1 MNVQDYIQSGIIES
15 YVLGMANEQE
25 AAELLQL
32 SQQHPEIKQAVESF
46 EASLE
51 QAAFANA
58 KPAPANVKANL
69 FDALKDEFVTAE
81 PQVNT
86 PVIEMTNA
94 SASQTPVIN
103 ISSRF
108 KNVAAAS
115 VILLVVSAALNIYLY
130 NQYKNVNNSYLSL
143 LKENNSITA
152 DNRVYQTK
160 MLDLYNSMEV
170 VSNPNMIKV
179 PMPGVAGKEGNLTT
193 VFWDKNTKDVYLL
206 ANKLPKAAEGK
217 QYQLWALVDG
227 KPVDAG
233 LVDECNGVCKLK
245 NIPKAQ
251 AFAITLEEKGGSKDP
266 HLDQLYV
273 LGNVSS

>member
-15 YVLGMANEQE
+15 YVFGMANEQE

-32 SQQHPEIKQAVESF
+32 SQQYPEIKQAIDSF

-58 KPAPANVKANL
+58 VPPPANVKSKL
-69 FDALKDEFVTAE
+69 FDALKDEFAE
-81 PQVNT
+81 PIKEVNT
-86 PVIEMTNA
+86 PVVSIQANT
-94 SASQTPVIN
+94 SSTTPVIS
-103 ISSRF
+103 IGSRLRYM
-108 KNVAAAS
+108 AAAS
-115 VILLVVSAALNIYLY
+115 VILLVVSAALNLYLY

-179 PMPGVAGKEGNLTT
+179 PMPGVPGKEGNLTT
-193 VFWDKNTKDVYLL
+193 VFWDKTTKDVYLL
-206 ANKLPKAAEGK
+206 ANKLPKAADGK

-233 LVDECNGVCKLK
+233 LLEDCNGVCKLK

-251 AFAITLEEKGGSKDP
+251 AFAITLEDKGGSKDP
-266 HLDQLYV
+266 HLDQLFV
-273 LGNVSS
+273 IGNVSS